1 MVRYRM
7 IGPAMS
13 CGKSSRYSAACTG
26 LFCAVA
32 SPRYTSTTYE
42 MAWNVKNE
50 IPIGSRTIGKGI
62 GGLWNA
68 LSTAFT
74 LSPKKLAY
82 LKIPR
87 TRRLTVTA
95 SARNAFDRRSDVALK
110 RCTRIAAQ

>member
-1 MVRYRM
+1 M

-13 CGKSSRYSAACTG
+13 CGNNSRYSAACTG

-50 IPIGSRTIGKGI
+50 IPIGSRMTGKTS

-68 LSTAFT
+68 DRTAFT

-82 LKIPR
+82 LKIPS
-87 TRRLTVTA
+87 TTRLTVTA
-95 SARNAFDRRSDVALK
+95 SARTAFDRRIEVALK
-110 RCTRIAAQ
+110 RWTRIAVP